1 MILILNFFNEKKMM
15 EFFKRNIVYFVIIS
29 CLFVTSGCVQRK
41 LTVKSDPPQ
50 AQVYFDGQYIGET
63 PVDFDFEW
71 YWEHSVELKKEGYE
85 TISTSEEIKAP
96 VYMWIPFD
104 LAMELL
110 PFTVRDERELTYTL
124 KPREVSVEEDDQEVV
139 IEKIDLSN

>member
-1 MILILNFFNEKKMM
+1 MM